1 MSKEGL
7 LEGIFTKKAESM
19 RQKIK
24 NFERVCFIIY
34 AGKIDKYENRLRV
47 VLESVSDVMKQ

>member
-1 MSKEGL
+1 
-7 LEGIFTKKAESM
+7 M
-19 RQKIK
+19 RLKIK